1 MATAD
6 PGPGGRVNRHAG
18 SWFAIGLLALAPL
31 VGLAWAIWAGA
42 GGADGAFTLATL
54 GARLLRPAPWLS
66 LGWSVAAAL
75 VATALATAGA
85 IAVAL
90 AFRGTRTADRMA
102 RALATLPLPIPPIVI
117 AAAAV
122 LVLSQSGLL
131 ARLAA
136 AFGWIS
142 MPAEMPALLNVPHG
156 TGLILALAWKELG
169 FLSLLACTIVAG
181 LDPELEV
188 TARTLGATERTA
200 RRRVLVPLI
209 WRGILPGVVAAFA
222 FVLGSYELPALLGP
236 THPQPLAVAVLERA
250 RDADPAARGDA
261 WAATLL
267 LFGTALAAVGWHEWS
282 RSRA

>member
-6 PGPGGRVNRHAG
+6 PEPGGRVTRRTG
-18 SWFAIGLLALAPL
+18 SWLGIGLLAVAPL
-31 VGLAWAIWAGA
+31 VGLAWAVWAGA
-42 GGADGAFTLATL
+42 GGADGAFALATL
-54 GARLLRPAPWLS
+54 SARMARPAPWLS
-66 LGWSVAAAL
+66 LAWSVAAAL
-75 VATALATAGA
+75 VATALATTGA
-85 IAVAL
+85 ITVAL
-90 AFRGTRTADRMA
+90 AFRGTRAADRAA
-102 RALATLPLPIPPIVI
+102 RALATLPLPIPPIVV

-136 AFGWIS
+136 AAGWIS
-142 MPAEMPALLNVPHG
+142 IPAEMPALLNVPHG

-169 FLSLLACTIVAG
+169 FLSLLACTVVAG
-181 LDPELEV
+181 LDPELEA
-188 TARTLGATERTA
+188 TARTLGATARSA

-267 LFGTALAAVGWHEWS
+267 LFGTALVAVGWHEWS

>member
-1 MATAD
+1 VTHRTA
-6 PGPGGRVNRHAG
+6 
-18 SWFAIGLLALAPL
+18 SWLAIGLLALAPV
-31 VGLAWAIWAGA
+31 VGLAWATWAGA
-42 GGADGAFTLATL
+42 GGADGAFALATL
-54 GARLLRPAPWLS
+54 GARMTRPAPWLS
-66 LGWSVAAAL
+66 LAWSVAAAL
-75 VATALATAGA
+75 AATALATTGA
-85 IAVAL
+85 IAIAL
-90 AFRGTRTADRMA
+90 TFRGTRAADRVA
-102 RALATLPLPIPPIVI
+102 RALATLPLPIPPIVV
-117 AAAAV
+117 AAAGV

-136 AFGWIS
+136 AAGWIS
-142 MPAEMPALLNVPHG
+142 IPAEMPALLNVPHG

-169 FLSLLACTIVAG
+169 FLALLACTVAAG
-181 LDPELEV
+181 LDPELEA
-188 TARTLGATERTA
+188 TARTLGASEQGA

-267 LFGTALAAVGWHEWS
+267 LFGTALLAVGWHEWS

>member
-1 MATAD
+1 MATPH
-6 PGPGGRVNRHAG
+6 PGPGGRVNRVSG
-18 SWFAIGLLALAPL
+18 SWVAIGLLALAPL
-31 VGLAWAIWAGA
+31 VGMTWAVWAGA
-42 GGADGAFTLATL
+42 GGADGAFAFGTLA
-54 GARLLRPAPWLS
+54 ARLGRPGPWLS
-66 LGWSVAAAL
+66 LAWSVTAAL
-75 VATALATAGA
+75 VATTLATAGA
-85 IAVAL
+85 ITVAL
-90 AFRGTRTADRMA
+90 AFRGTRAADRAA
-102 RALATLPLPIPPIVI
+102 RALATLPLPIPPIVV

-136 AFGWIS
+136 ALGWIS
-142 MPAEMPALLNVPHG
+142 VPADMPALLNVPHG

-169 FLSLLACTIVAG
+169 FLSLLACTVAAS
-181 LDPELEV
+181 LDPELEA
-188 TARTLGATERTA
+188 TARTLGASERTA

-250 RDADPAARGDA
+250 RDADLAARGDA

-267 LFGTALAAVGWHEWS
+267 LFAAAFVAVWWHEWS